1 MAEKETFYC
10 CDCSEAKLNAWK
22 GWPHKSPPIAYL
34 ETVEGNN
41 CEACG
46 SETKLSTQ
54 QIFWFNVHEKYNA
67 ASKTTMEAI
76 RVSKVNP

>member
-10 CDCSEAKLNAWK
+10 YDCSEAKL
-22 GWPHKSPPIAYL
+22 
-34 ETVEGNN
+34 
-41 CEACG
+41 
-46 SETKLSTQ
+46 
-54 QIFWFNVHEKYNA
+54 NA